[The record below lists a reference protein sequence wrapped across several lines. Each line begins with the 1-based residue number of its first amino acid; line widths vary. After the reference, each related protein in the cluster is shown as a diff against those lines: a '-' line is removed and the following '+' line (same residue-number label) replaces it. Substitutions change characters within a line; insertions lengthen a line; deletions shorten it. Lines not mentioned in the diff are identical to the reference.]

1 MPKLRSELTAE
12 ELALIE
18 WVESGRKEK
27 LTEQQINLA
36 LAQARI
42 WASSK

>member
-18 WVESGRKEK
+18 WVERGRKEK

-36 LAQARI
+36 LLQARDLGEL
-42 WASSK
+42 